1 MRVWRFD
8 VATADVAG
16 AGAVGTGAVG
26 TGASGV
32 GGLLVNALAKGSLTW
47 RFGSVDVA
55 AVAAAGAAAAMTG
68 KTKGVVSAIALAAGK
83 ARLSTPPS
91 P

>member
-32 GGLLVNALAKGSLTW
+32 GGLLPKDHLLG
-47 RFGSVDVA
+47 
-55 AVAAAGAAAAMTG
+55 
-68 KTKGVVSAIALAAGK
+68 VSAALM
-83 ARLSTPPS
+83 LQQ
-91 P
+91 

>member
-55 AVAAAGAAAAMTG
+55 AGAAAAATTG